1 MSRLFQCVKKNI
13 NFVFGLLNLTVVSKS
28 AYYQTLLDHNKA
40 NVSRYEESRNGFLIN
55 YLTIVEDHKAVI
67 EHISSSKSQLFQDL
81 YVLERMKWKHH
92 GYFVEF
98 GATNGKDLS
107 NTYLLEKD
115 FSWKGLL
122 VEPGKNWHKELKEN
136 RSVDISHKCVWKSDG
151 EMISFNE
158 SIYPE
163 FSTINSLT
171 DFDGMQKSRVSTN
184 QYLVETVSLQK
195 LLDDHESPKYIDYI
209 SIDTEGSEYEILNS
223 FDFSRYEFG
232 ILTVEHNYNR
242 NETMID
248 DLLSRNGYI
257 RVHREVSNFD
267 GWYINTRIFK

>member
-1 MSRLFQCVKKNI
+1 
-13 NFVFGLLNLTVVSKS
+13 
-28 AYYQTLLDHNKA
+28 
-40 NVSRYEESRNGFLIN
+40 
-55 YLTIVEDHKAVI
+55 
-67 EHISSSKSQLFQDL
+67 
-81 YVLERMKWKHH
+81 MKWKHH

-107 NTYLLEKD
+107 NTFLLEKD

-163 FSTINSLT
+163 FSTIDSLI